1 MYNSAQITRNTSL
14 RVENCEILSLFT
26 CLFVSSAHYYN
37 QRSLTIAAIIII
49 IFCINYWLFAA
60 MLTASQAFGDAVKE
74 VYEPDWHGTEQLSSL
89 LEV

>member
-49 IFCINYWLFAA
+49 FFLF
-60 MLTASQAFGDAVKE
+60 
-74 VYEPDWHGTEQLSSL
+74 
-89 LEV
+89 